1 MKNRDII
8 MRRLEKAEGNIEK
21 LHFFLQ
27 QQGSREQFEEVL
39 QILRETISETKMFV
53 DSEPKSPGELNNF

>member
-27 QQGSREQFEEVL
+27 RQSTREQFEEVI
-39 QILRETISETKMFV
+39 QVLRETISETKMFV
-53 DSEPKSPGELNNF
+53 DSEPKSTGELNNF

>member
-21 LHFFLQ
+21 LHFYLQ
-27 QQGSREQFEEVL
+27 RQGTREQFEETL
-39 QILRETISETKMFV
+39 QLLRELS
-53 DSEPKSPGELNNF
+53 